1 MHMRRAFFLLLMVG
15 WSTLSAFGVKAYP
28 FPVDVVQG
36 DGTLLTLVFHGDE
49 DFHYYTTTDGVLV
62 VRDGD
67 GYYVGATD
75 ADGQLKATT
84 QLAHNAGLR
93 SPGELLLAQAQD
105 RKRFV
110 DAGLLAAE
118 RRKARREPIATMGT
132 LFPHEGTPKAVVI
145 LAEFSDVKF
154 TIPDT
159 RQVFDEYFNAPGAL
173 PNHANGESANRSS
186 VTKYF
191 SDVSY
196 GRFAPQFDVYGPVSL
211 PDSLKVYGGTNST
224 GDDEDMTSLLK
235 NSCKLLNDEIDFS
248 QYDGNGDGFVDL
260 VIVVYAGY
268 SQSYAGN
275 DYSCIWPK
283 SGTRSAGTY
292 DGKKVSRYAVN
303 AELNG
308 FPGCWSSAPYKR
320 INGIGTLCH
329 EFCHTMGMPDFY
341 PTGKQG
347 AKVKGNNQAMEFWSL
362 MDSGNYLINS
372 YAPCALNAWE
382 REAFGWME
390 IPTLDEEGE
399 IEIRSIDDGG
409 TAYRIYNDNDATGRE
424 YYIIENIQNIG
435 HNLMQKGHGLMVYHV
450 DYDPQIFQLG
460 DNTVNNV
467 KGHPRMTVVPADGLL
482 FAQYNVGK
490 TIDGAV
496 VTSSTFYEQLAGDP
510 FPGSKGVTALN
521 DTTGHVNFKVFKG
534 EQLNKALD
542 GISEQDGVVSLEYVD
557 DFAAWLEEQEFP
569 KGDVNHDMV
578 VDVADAMIAVN
589 IVLKDPKGFYCHKHA
604 DFNADK
610 IVDVAD
616 VMGIVDIILRNG
628 Q

>member
-93 SPGELLLAQAQD
+93 SPGEQLLAQAQD

-118 RRKARREPIATMGT
+118 RRKARREPIATTGT

-173 PNHANGESANRSS
+173 PNHVNGESANRSS

-329 EFCHTMGMPDFY
+329 EMCHTMGLPDFY
-341 PTGKQG
+341 PTGDEG
-347 AKVKGNNQAMEFWSL
+347 LKVKGDNQAMEYWSL
-362 MDSGNYLINS
+362 MDSGNYLVNG

-382 REAFGWME
+382 REAFEWIE
-390 IPTLDEEGE
+390 IPTLTESGQLD
-399 IEIRSIDDGG
+399 IKPIDDGG
-409 TAYRIYNDNDATGRE
+409 TAYRIPNDNDPTGHE
-424 YYIIENIQNIG
+424 YFLIENIQNIG
-435 HNLMQKGHGLMVYHV
+435 QNYSQKGHGLLVYHV
-450 DYDPQIFQLG
+450 DYDETAFSMSA
-460 DNTVNNV
+460 NNPNNI

-490 TIDGAV
+490 TIDGKTIKNAD
-496 VTSSTFYEQLAGDP
+496 FYAQLSGDP
-510 FPGSKGVTALN
+510 FPGTSGVTELN
-521 DTTGHVNFKVFKG
+521 ETMGLVNFQVYSG
-534 EQLNKALD
+534 ETLNKAFHEITETNGTIGLNFINDFKAYTDGITQVETTKGHSAKDIYTLD
-542 GISEQDGVVSLEYVD
+542 GRFAGHDLET
-557 DFAAWLEEQEFP
+557 LP
-569 KGDVNHDMV
+569 KGIYVTQGRKV
-578 VDVADAMIAVN
+578 IK
-589 IVLKDPKGFYCHKHA
+589 L
-604 DFNADK
+604 
-610 IVDVAD
+610 
-616 VMGIVDIILRNG
+616 
-628 Q
+628 